1 MFLEKEDSVE
11 IHVLFISNYIT
22 ITTQPFHNRRNETKR
37 GPLST
42 GRTGQLCCWPRGPW
56 MWQLRIWFVC
66 HGRWNLHPMHST
78 MALTVKI
85 LRKSLVVFVKFCQ
98 IHWKFWF
105 YLMQFCQILVNVLSN
120 DSCFIPFWLAVFE
133 TCQPNLSN
141 DFLYQFL
148 LASGTMQWSFSA
160 GGCDNDWFWWRWLDQ
175 MAIAFVFSYG
185 VEAVTP
191 TFYVL
196 VLVFVPSQLWL

>member
-11 IHVLFISNYIT
+11 IHVLFISFNYI
-22 ITTQPFHNRRNETKR
+22 TQPFHNRRNETKR

-42 GRTGQLCCWPRGPW
+42 GRTGQLCCWPGGPW

-66 HGRWNLHPMHST
+66 HGRWHLHPMHST
-78 MALTVKI
+78 MALWKFYEN
-85 LRKSLVVFVKFCQ
+85 LVVFVKFCQ
-98 IHWKFWF
+98 S
-105 YLMQFCQILVNVLSN
+105 LVNVLSN
-120 DSCFIPFWLAVFE
+120 DSCFISFWLAVFE

-160 GGCDNDWFWWRWLDQ
+160 GGCDDDWFWWRWLDQ

-196 VLVFVPSQLWL
+196 VLIFVPSQLWL